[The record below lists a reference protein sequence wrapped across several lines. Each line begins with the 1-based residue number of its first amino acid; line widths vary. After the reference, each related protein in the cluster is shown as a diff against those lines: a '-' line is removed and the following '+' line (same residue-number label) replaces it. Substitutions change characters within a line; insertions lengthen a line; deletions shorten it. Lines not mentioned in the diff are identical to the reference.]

1 MLPSITAPNADEWG
15 GYLPGGTVRPETLD
29 DDTTST
35 AILIAPE
42 LGAAEN
48 SVRGAQDGPNE
59 VREGELETDTE
70 AEADVDVEGARRKR

>member
-1 MLPSITAPNADEWG
+1 MG
-15 GYLPGGTVRPETLD
+15 ETLD

-59 VREGELETDTE
+59 GREGELETDTE
-70 AEADVDVEGARRKR
+70 AEVDAEGARRNR